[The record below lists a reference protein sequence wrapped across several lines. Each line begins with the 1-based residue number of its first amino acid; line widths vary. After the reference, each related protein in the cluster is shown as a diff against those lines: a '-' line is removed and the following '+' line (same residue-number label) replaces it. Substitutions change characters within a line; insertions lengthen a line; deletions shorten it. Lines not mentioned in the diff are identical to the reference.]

1 MAEYKALG
9 LAHIG
14 VKVENAKASKDFYE
28 KLGFV
33 TDVEDLRPNGT
44 YLVFMHAG
52 SCILE
57 LIQPADTS
65 KLPACEGTFAHVCLE
80 VRHIEQYVDYLK
92 QLGIVKPDAQPQT
105 LDLLGGVKNIF
116 FAGPDGEQIELFD
129 YYTKY

>member
-1 MAEYKALG
+1 MTQYTVLG

-14 VKVENAKASKDFYE
+14 VKIRDAQASRAFYE
-28 KLGFV
+28 KLGFI
-33 TDVEDLRPNGT
+33 TDVVDVRPNGT
-44 YLVFMHAG
+44 TLVFLHAG
-52 SCILE
+52 TCILE

-80 VRHIEQYVDYLK
+80 VRNIEDFVENLK
-92 QLGIVKPDAQPQT
+92 KEGMVGQDAKINT

-116 FAGPDGEQIELFD
+116 FPGPDGEQVELFD